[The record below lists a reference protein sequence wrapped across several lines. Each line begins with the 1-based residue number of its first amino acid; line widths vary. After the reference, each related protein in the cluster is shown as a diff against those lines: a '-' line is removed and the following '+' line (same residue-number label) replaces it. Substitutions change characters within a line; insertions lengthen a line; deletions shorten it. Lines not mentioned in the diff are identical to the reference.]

1 MQTFTELKN
10 NITTICQLFKL
21 GELVSYKTEN
31 HALNGFKIAKFETNL
46 GNYEYIFK
54 TN

>member
-1 MQTFTELKN
+1 MQTFEELRN
-10 NITTICQLFKL
+10 NITTICELFKL

-31 HALNGFKIAKFETNL
+31 HVLNGFKVAKFETTL

-54 TN
+54 N